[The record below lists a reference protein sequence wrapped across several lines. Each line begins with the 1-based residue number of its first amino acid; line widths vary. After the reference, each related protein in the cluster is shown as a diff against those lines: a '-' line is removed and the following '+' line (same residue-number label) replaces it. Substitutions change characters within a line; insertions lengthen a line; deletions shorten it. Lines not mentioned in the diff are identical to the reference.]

1 MTAPAPPFQVDPADP
16 WYRSD
21 LWAQVSELSPELIAT
36 DEDKLAALEAL
47 EYASFVL
54 HALSGRRYSPA
65 RTITE
70 IYDTRVTLGYGAE
83 PYPVL
88 INGSVYNVC
97 NGCVEC
103 CCNVCGIFHRTRLRG
118 QPIRSVDGV
127 WIDGVQLL
135 PSNYLVLDN
144 SVLGFTQVEVC
155 NAHCL
160 VVTYT
165 YGSGIPPGGR
175 LAVLKLATELLN
187 YSRGGE
193 CELPAR
199 VTSVS
204 RQGLTWTLLDPQE
217 FLKGRPDRRLS
228 HRPVPAG
235 RQPRRGAGS
244 GQGLLTGPAA
254 GLDGD
259 LRGPAVLLPA
269 ARRAR
274 AVRAV
279 LPARV
284 GHVALHPAAR
294 LAGRAHPLDTAIDGV
309 LTIDQDWTIDTGLA
323 SLDLDPLE
331 QRRLTAASTIL
342 VSQTGAP
349 DVVVMSGPVTFL

>member
-21 LWAQVSELSPELIAT
+21 LWAQVSELSPGLIAT

-70 IYDTRVTLGYGAE
+70 IYDTRITLGYGAE

-127 WIDGVQLL
+127 WVDGVQLL

-217 FLKGRPDRRLS
+217 FLKDGRTGVYLIDLFLRAANPGGALAPAKVFSPDLPRASMVTFAAPPSSYPL
-228 HRPVPAG
+228 PDAPGLFVPSYQRVLG
-235 RQPRRGAGS
+235 MSRYTP
-244 GQGLLTGPAA
+244 LLDSLAA
-254 GLDGD
+254 LT
-259 LRGPAVLLPA
+259 
-269 ARRAR
+269 
-274 AVRAV
+274 
-279 LPARV
+279 
-284 GHVALHPAAR
+284 
-294 LAGRAHPLDTAIDGV
+294 PLDTAIDGV

-331 QRRLTAASTIL
+331 QRRLTAASTVL